1 MKRFVPEALRGGK
14 RMRWILSAALAAML
28 LIGVVGVAVTHFRSG
43 TTALANVTLKA
54 STCADAYKVM
64 SLRPSQ
70 ITAANSVCLVQ
81 NLKFTGE
88 LTGLVSQA
96 YPVSADNTGPSAGCA
111 VPKRWNG
118 YPPAVLAMV
127 IGSKAYRLR
136 ISPPGSS
143 KHEAM
148 TINNLAQVVELAMVG
163 NPSSDWSQATGS
175 VTVNPDGIT
184 GAIDANLLRDVAGA
198 HPVHVTG
205 QWACGVPQPLPSVDA
220 TVPCSSFYTLNHLAD
235 ADVARMQAAACNA
248 QNLTISG
255 DITAHLDHAITDTAF
270 PGPPGMDG
278 DNHCDN
284 AGNQYNASLK
294 FSIGD
299 ETFLLVLNPHSDSY
313 RSSVGPGPYAAGA
326 GLFSANAFLWLG
338 HADPSRNGRFVSD
351 GGISRGVSWYG
362 SAGSFTIG
370 SDMKSGTIDETF
382 QGLSVNHASSA
393 VRITGKWRCAT

>member
-1 MKRFVPEALRGGK
+1 
-14 RMRWILSAALAAML
+14 MRWILSAALAAML
-28 LIGVVGVAVTHFRSG
+28 LIGVGGVTVAHFRSG
-43 TTALANVTLKA
+43 SAALANVTLKP
-54 STCADAYKVM
+54 STCVDAYKVM

-70 ITAANSVCLVQ
+70 ITAASAVCLVQ
-81 NLKFTGE
+81 SLRFTGE
-88 LTGLVSQA
+88 LTGLVAQA
-96 YPVSADNTGPSAGCA
+96 YAVSADNTSPSAGCA
-111 VPKRWNG
+111 APKRWDG
-118 YPPAVLAMV
+118 YPQALLAMV

-143 KHEAM
+143 KHQAV
-148 TINNLAQVVELAMVG
+148 TINNLAQLVELAAVS
-163 NPSSDWSQATGS
+163 NPSTDWSQATGT

-198 HPVHVTG
+198 KPVHVTG
-205 QWACGVPQPLPSVDA
+205 QWACGAPPLVPSIDA

-235 ADVARMQAAACNA
+235 EDVARMKAAACNA
-248 QNLTISG
+248 QNLTFSG
-255 DITAHLDHAITDTAF
+255 DITAHLDHAITDTAL
-270 PGPPGMDG
+270 PTPPGIDG

-313 RSSVGPGPYAAGA
+313 RSSVGAGPYAAGA

-338 HADPSRNGRFVSD
+338 HADPSRNGRFVTD
-351 GGISRGVSWYG
+351 GGISRGVSWNG
-362 SAGSFTIG
+362 TTGSFTIG

-382 QGLSVNHASSA
+382 QGVSVNHASST
-393 VRITGKWRCAT
+393 VRITGSWRCAT